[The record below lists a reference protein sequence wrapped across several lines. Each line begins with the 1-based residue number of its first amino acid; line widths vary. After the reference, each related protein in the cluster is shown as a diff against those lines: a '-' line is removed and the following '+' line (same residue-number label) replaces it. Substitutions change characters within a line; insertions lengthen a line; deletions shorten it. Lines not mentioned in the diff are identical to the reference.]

1 MKKLCFLLSL
11 AAIVGLGSCS
21 RDFSETD
28 PTPSAQGTH
37 SLKASIVQGEPSTRT
52 GLGDKDEEN
61 GTTPLLWVAG
71 DQIAVIDD
79 ADPSTVHQYI
89 LDPAAAGQTDGTFTV
104 SEGDGVQGAA
114 SITAYYPYTFYSASQ
129 GLSVPA
135 TQQYKEGRTMETDM
149 LPMYAHSSG
158 AEVGELDFHPV
169 AGLINLQLTKNDKL
183 NESRLFYSVKLVS
196 TQDNLAGKGS
206 LADDSEGYKILTIDG
221 DDASKEITFS
231 LGESGLA
238 LKEGEITSLMFVVP
252 AKTYSASTLKF
263 VLTYK
268 NSPDDA
274 DFQTI
279 DLPVRSAVEVQRGHI
294 VNFAATDVGLLISG
308 IAPEEVKEVITDAAT
323 TEGVEI
329 PQVIE
334 VVGMDAGGEYTIELP
349 TVYNETENQET
360 ISLVATDVAA
370 GATILVQETAATGI
384 APQQY
389 VSLANATDNSCNVAV
404 ELPNSTV
411 TLDGTFDNVEATTA
425 DQTLIIPSGTVVQNL
440 TVKQGSVK
448 IYGTVKNLTTAPGWS
463 GEIVRGI
470 SSQECFDKAMEN
482 DASINYTFDYALID
496 RPIPNL
502 DGKGQTLALP
512 LKVSADATISNLTI
526 RPSESIEA
534 NGITILRD
542 SVDLSLNG
550 VDIYVSSNNSSA
562 GLNTGLLIAEVNNVT
577 ATLKDCHIVV
587 PKSYQRG
594 INMHSAKTAGT
605 TTVTLDNTHI
615 GPTFEPLTTD
625 YSRDTYTQEQ
635 IDAFKGRVDSRGVSF
650 GGPHSAH
657 YVLNL
662 RNGSVI
668 EGVFY
673 AINFTY
679 YAAPVEINV
688 DRSIIDGR
696 CAFNIWANGEG
707 TKINVTN
714 GSKLV
719 GRNYFPGPTEVYA
732 NIVIESKA
740 NGQAAENNVITVRDS
755 EFHCFN
761 EPQTNTNWQYAVD
774 VRSEGINTLQLLG
787 ETKIYDHSGRLPH
800 AIDVGSWSNRFV
812 IDPSVSFAMGK
823 EGATILPTHIW
834 DGSSFKFPGKAL
846 DGKYYIGEP
855 SQLAVLTLQ
864 VPEGMD
870 IVLVRDLDLNNHPWL
885 AKYPTSGTKANTVDG
900 GGHTIYNLNTATKA
914 WDTKTE
920 CAGLFSAF
928 AGTIKDLTIE
938 NATVYGSRSGAL
950 VGRLDYGTIT
960 NCHVKNVTFTGGAQK
975 RGSLIGYV
983 SGQGDI
989 LIDGCTVN
997 GGVINKDP
1005 QPTDD
1010 NGEIITEEEGGASTQ
1025 TGGFIGYIVS
1035 GNHKVDIQNCA
1046 IKNVTVHSGMLWDA
1060 YEECASHEFIGNII
1074 NTYKYPNGVFTLTNN
1089 TIEGSSCDSEVRM
1102 NDYFGFCYTG
1112 ETGQAN
1118 PYARVVVDGE
1128 VIVEGPSAGE

>member
-11 AAIVGLGSCS
+11 ATIVGLGSCS

-37 SLKASIVQGEPSTRT
+37 SLKASIAQGEPSTRT

-61 GTTPLLWVAG
+61 GVTPLLWVAG

-79 ADPSTVHQYI
+79 ANPNTVHQYI
-89 LDPAAAGQTDGTFTV
+89 LDPAAAGQSEGTFTV

-114 SITAYYPYTFYSASQ
+114 SITAYYPYSFYSASQ
-129 GLSVPA
+129 GLSIPA
-135 TQQYKEGRTMETDM
+135 IQQHKEGRTMETDM

-158 AEVGELDFHPV
+158 AQVGELDFHPV

-231 LGESGLA
+231 LSESGLA

-274 DFQTI
+274 DIQTI

-323 TEGVEI
+323 SGESEI

-562 GLNTGLLIAEVNNVT
+562 GLNTGVLIAEVNNVT

-625 YSRDTYTQEQ
+625 YSHDTYTQEQ

-650 GGPHSAH
+650 GGPHSAR

-774 VRSEGINTLQLLG
+774 VRSEGVNTLQLLG

-800 AIDVGSWSNRFV
+800 AIDVGGWSNRFV

-870 IVLVRDLDLNNHPWL
+870 FVLVRDLDLNNHPWL

-900 GGHTIYNLNTATKA
+900 GGHTIYNLNTGTVG

-920 CAGLFSAF
+920 CPGLFSAF

-938 NATVYGSRSGAL
+938 NATVYGSRAGAL
-950 VGRLDYGTIT
+950 AGRLDYGTIT
-960 NCHVKNVTFTGGAQK
+960 NCHVKNVTFIGGAQK
-975 RGSLIGYV
+975 MAGLIGFIN
-983 SGQGDI
+983 GNGDI
-989 LIDGCTVN
+989 VLDGCSVDGCLIVN
-997 GGVINKDP
+997 DPAPKGDDGAAITGDASCMAGGLV
-1005 QPTDD
+1005 
-1010 NGEIITEEEGGASTQ
+1010 
-1025 TGGFIGYIVS
+1025 GFIQS
-1035 GNHKVDIQNCA
+1035 FNHKVDIRNCSV
-1046 IKNVTVHSGMLWDA
+1046 KNTTVQSGLLWDN
-1060 YEECASHEFIGNII
+1060 YSECTSHEFIGNIA
-1074 NTYKYPNGVFTLTNN
+1074 NTNKYPNAVFTLTNN
-1089 TIEGSSCDSEVRM
+1089 AIEGSSCDAKVRM

>member
-11 AAIVGLGSCS
+11 ATIVGLGSCS

-28 PTPSAQGTH
+28 PAPSAQGTH
-37 SLKASIVQGEPSTRT
+37 SLKASIAQSEPSTRT

-61 GTTPLLWVAG
+61 GITPLLWVAG
-71 DQIAVIDD
+71 DRIAVIDD
-79 ADPSTVHQYI
+79 AQPNTIYQYI
-89 LDPAAAGQTDGTFTV
+89 LDPAAAGQAEGMFTV

-196 TQDNLAGKGS
+196 SQDNLAGKGS
-206 LADDSEGYKILTIDG
+206 LADDSEGYKVLTIDG

-268 NSPDDA
+268 NSPADA

-308 IAPEEVKEVITDAAT
+308 IAPEKVKEVITDAAASG
-323 TEGVEI
+323 ESEI

-360 ISLVATDVAA
+360 ITLVATDAAA

-411 TLDGTFDNVEATTA
+411 TLDGTFNNVEATTA

-448 IYGTVKNLTTAPGWS
+448 IYGTVKNLTTASSWS

-502 DGKGQTLALP
+502 DGKGKTLALP

-542 SVDLSLNG
+542 SIDLSLNG

-587 PKSYQRG
+587 PKKNQRG

-615 GPTFEPLTTD
+615 GPTLEPLTTD

-650 GGPHSAH
+650 GGPHSAR

-668 EGVFY
+668 EGMFY

-696 CAFNIWANGEG
+696 CAFNIWTNGEG

-719 GRNYFPGPTEVYA
+719 GRNYFPGPTEVFA
-732 NIVIESKA
+732 NIVINRDNNQS
-740 NGQAAENNVITVRDS
+740 AENNIITVRDS

-761 EPQTNTNWQYAVD
+761 EPQTNTNWQYALD
-774 VRSEGINTLQLLG
+774 VRSDGVNTIQLLG

-800 AIDVGSWSNRFV
+800 AIDVGGWSNQFV
-812 IDPSVSFAMGK
+812 IGPSVSFAMGK

-938 NATVYGSRSGAL
+938 NAIVYGSRSGVL
-950 VGRLDYGTIT
+950 MGRLDYGTVT

-975 RGSLIGYV
+975 RGGLIGFV
-983 SGQGDI
+983 NGQGDI
-989 LIDGCTVN
+989 LIDGCTVD

-1005 QPTDD
+1005 EPTDD

-1025 TGGFIGYIVS
+1025 TGGFIGYMS
-1035 GNHKVDIQNCA
+1035 SAGYKVDIQNCA
-1046 IKNVTVHSGMLWDA
+1046 IRNVVVHSGLLWDA
-1060 YEECASHEFIGNII
+1060 YEQCATHEFIGNIS
-1074 NTYKYPNGVFTLTNN
+1074 NTNAKAVFTLTNN
-1089 TIEGSSCDSEVRM
+1089 SVESSSCDSEVRI
-1102 NDYFGFCYTG
+1102 NDYLGFCYTAAG
-1112 ETGQAN
+1112 YG
-1118 PYARVVVDGE
+1118 RVVVDGQ
-1128 VIVEGPSAGE
+1128 VIAEGPATGE